1 KTWRSY
7 ACDAAAAYLA
17 ALIGASPVPLAQRES
32 PPTNNEPNQPS
43 PNPGERRK
51 PDTNPHSVPVFRLR
65 ANGFEGG
72 DDAALEHVITALKI
86 AKQSDHDCFCLVLP
100 EADENEEKIAQLKS
114 IPNRN
119 EAERSELVARIGN
132 KERNDGIH
140 VKLCKAFRIVL
151 QNPTFR
157 ESAG

>member
-1 KTWRSY
+1 
-7 ACDAAAAYLA
+7 
-17 ALIGASPVPLAQRES
+17 
-32 PPTNNEPNQPS
+32 
-43 PNPGERRK
+43 
-51 PDTNPHSVPVFRLR
+51 
-65 ANGFEGG
+65 
-72 DDAALEHVITALKI
+72 KI

-157 ESAG
+157 ESAGLRDGNPENTWEILVHLRRQLFRQIAFEDSKVVYVSTTATETHRLRSGSSRGAGDWDRNVRIYGDLAGDWDRNVRICGGVLLT